1 MQGFLEDYEEKNMK
15 IPTKIQ
21 NNDLTIGSSNSLPNM
36 CGQANVN
43 HRTNNESYIHN
54 DCMEKYGSND
64 DHAHVQEQINIE
76 PNAREILNSIN
87 IDFNGEPHDNNILHM
102 ERTQL

>member
-1 MQGFLEDYEEKNMK
+1 
-15 IPTKIQ
+15 
-21 NNDLTIGSSNSLPNM
+21 
-36 CGQANVN
+36 
-43 HRTNNESYIHN
+43 
-54 DCMEKYGSND
+54 MEKYGSND

-102 ERTQL
+102 ERTQLYPGTQCSILKSVLSPLNSKFVHGWTSNSFIDLHK